1 MPVSFTVLASGSSGN
16 ASVLEHGAVR
26 VLIDCGIGPRQL
38 ADRLKTVGLSW
49 PDLSAVVLT
58 HTHGDHWREPTFKH
72 FIKYRIPFFCH
83 PHHARSLH
91 RETPGFQ
98 KLADSG
104 LVQHYAEA
112 IALDFGSG
120 LICWPIPVSHDGG
133 PTFGFRF
140 VARGAAEAAP
150 VVAAYLADLGTWT
163 PELVQIVAN
172 ADLLALEFNHDV
184 EMELTSGR
192 SSHLIEHVLG
202 KFGHLSNEQAA
213 LFLREILCVSHPG
226 RLQHLVQLHLS
237 RDCNHPDLAVDSA
250 RAILAEAGS
259 AATVVTAE
267 PDVVSRR
274 LHITREATDSVAAAP
289 QINEP
294 VVAGC
299 TPEVMITAK
308 TRVARYSSLQPL
320 LPGF

>member
-16 ASVLEHGAVR
+16 ASVLEVDEVR

-49 PDLSAVVLT
+49 PDISAVVLT

-83 PHHARSLH
+83 SHHARCLD

-98 KLADSG
+98 KLAESR
-104 LVQHYAEA
+104 LVRHYGETAA
-112 IALDFGSG
+112 IDFGSG
-120 LICWPIPVSHDGG
+120 LVCWPIPVSHDGG

-140 VARGAAEAAP
+140 VARSPDGAGP
-150 VVAAYLADLGTWT
+150 VIAAYLADLGTWT

-184 EMELTSGR
+184 EMELASGR
-192 SSHLIEHVLG
+192 SSHLIERVLG

-213 LFLREILCVSHPG
+213 LFLREILRASHPG

-237 RDCNHPDLAVDSA
+237 RDCNHPDLAVDA
-250 RAILAEAGS
+250 VGAILAEAGS
-259 AATVVTAE
+259 SATVVTAE
-267 PDVVSRR
+267 PDIVSPR
-274 LHITREATDSVAAAP
+274 LQITRGTTDSGATAP

-294 VVAGC
+294 VVADS
-299 TPEVMITAK
+299 TPEVMIAVR